1 MTQKKPTAR
10 KSKSAKSAKPVRPVR
25 PAKPARLAVNPFRDD
40 PEHMGEMTVRQLVD
54 LVSTDE
60 FPQGLDTRICIGD
73 VEGNLGVNATI
84 LVVAHR
90 PEDVVLAI
98 DEHGGDMTYG
108 DGLDEEAMA

>member
-1 MTQKKPTAR
+1 MAQKKPTAKKPR
-10 KSKSAKSAKPVRPVR
+10 PAKPAK
-25 PAKPARLAVNPFRDD
+25 PAKPARLAVNPFRDS
-40 PEHMGEMTVRQLVD
+40 PQHMGEMTVRQLVD

-60 FPQGLDTRICIGD
+60 FPKGLDTRICIGD
-73 VEGNLGVNATI
+73 VEGNLGVNAVI

-108 DGLDEEAMA
+108 DGLDEEAVS